1 MAGKTVGEIL
11 KEQGITGE
19 RAEDGK
25 KEEKKEK
32 LEERKISFLGE
43 IKIRQLVMDLE
54 KLKAQVQGLR
64 EIKFSSD
71 ERIKELAENI
81 GEIRSMVFQKDSLV
95 KELETKIK
103 LMEDNISD
111 VEPRKI
117 EKELQKKE
125 ERIARAEAEAEK
137 IERMYKDVVKR
148 VEDSQKILEGIKSVE
163 NLRERIK
170 QMEDMVSKS
179 IETKAEVERFSS
191 KTEKIY
197 TEIEDRIK
205 EFSKLKTDIE
215 KLDDLSKELTKSVD
229 AINIRTVGFAKKED
243 IESFKNT
250 INDLVIA
257 NKEKMEKK
265 LKDIEESLNIPK
277 EELTS
282 QLEQLQK
289 KRQSI
294 LNLISSVEEQ
304 YRKGDIKEE
313 TFKEV
318 REKNE
323 MLLNKLDNDVKRL
336 EGQRGLS
343 LKSLPTVMN
352 DIQDEIKILEER
364 TANIEG
370 EIESSKNLE
379 SRTYVL
385 ENSLEEIKRDLKQIN
400 PEKMV
405 RMANAI
411 DIQTEIVN
419 DILSKLKEVNR
430 RLMDAKVNLSD
441 YENRTRFFEVLN
453 IIIRM
458 RSINDISVYLNELE
472 KIMLEMR
479 LDKIWNEEKQKLTE
493 TLLMELS
500 EHWHDHDRDDIS
512 KVFKD
517 FLEKINV
524 SKITAK

>member
-1 MAGKTVGEIL
+1 MTGKTVGEIL
-11 KEQGITGE
+11 KEQGVIKERRGE
-19 RAEDGK
+19 EK
-25 KEEKKEK
+25 KEEKKEEI
-32 LEERKISFLGE
+32 EEKKISFLGE
-43 IKIRQLVMDLE
+43 IRIKQLVMDLE

-64 EIKFSSD
+64 EVKFSSD

-103 LMEDNISD
+103 LMEESISD

-117 EKELQKKE
+117 TKEFQKKE
-125 ERIARAEAEAEK
+125 ERIAKAEAEAEK

-197 TEIEDRIK
+197 TEIEDKIK
-205 EFSKLKTDIE
+205 EFSKLKTDLE
-215 KLDDLSKELTKSVD
+215 KIDNLSKEITKSVD
-229 AINIRTVGFAKKED
+229 GINIKLAGFAKKED
-243 IESFKNT
+243 IETFKNT
-250 INDLVIA
+250 INDLVIS
-257 NKEKMEKK
+257 NKEKIEKE
-265 LKDIEESLNIPK
+265 LKEIEDSLNIPK
-277 EELTS
+277 EEITS
-282 QLEQLQK
+282 RLEQLQK
-289 KRQSI
+289 KRESI
-294 LNLISSVEEQ
+294 LHLISSVEEQ
-304 YRKGDIKEE
+304 YRRGDIKKE
-313 TFKEV
+313 TFEEV

-323 MLLNKLDNDVKRL
+323 ILLKKMDNDIKKL
-336 EGQRGLS
+336 EGQKGLS
-343 LKSLPTVMN
+343 IKSLPSIMN
-352 DIQDEIKILEER
+352 ELEEGLKIQEER
-364 TANIEG
+364 TASIE
-370 EIESSKNLE
+370 EQIESSKNIE

-385 ENSLEEIKRDLKQIN
+385 ENSIEEIKRNLKQVN

-430 RLMDAKVNLSD
+430 RLMGAKVNLSD
-441 YENRTRFFEVLN
+441 YENRTRFFEILN

-458 RSINDISVYLNELE
+458 RSVNEISKYLNELE
-472 KIMLEMR
+472 RLTLNMK
-479 LDKIWNEEKQKLTE
+479 LDKLWDEEKQQLTE

-500 EHWHDHDRDDIS
+500 EHWHEYGRDDIS

-517 FLEKINV
+517 FLEKIKT
-524 SKITAK
+524 SKTTK